1 VITEAFTPRLRLLK
15 LLLFSALLLAGGAWL
30 LRDVTDLRQRVGGI
44 LGVAL
49 GGVGVLYF
57 GVRLLF
63 RAAVLR
69 VDLVGITERSSLA
82 SPGHIRWDEIDS
94 VKIYTVTFRDMH
106 GRAIKRRML
115 GVYPRPGSTSVSW
128 ANPVRRLLM
137 RVNGRFVEAPVN
149 IAESVLPFTLED
161 LVGRMRQFCPTLQVR
176 S

>member
-1 VITEAFTPRLRLLK
+1 
-15 LLLFSALLLAGGAWL
+15 
-30 LRDVTDLRQRVGGI
+30 
-44 LGVAL
+44 
-49 GGVGVLYF
+49 VLCF